1 MPTSTLTYLGNLR
14 TQATHVA
21 SGTTI
26 ITDAPIDN
34 HGKGEAFSPTDIVS
48 TALASCM
55 LTIMGIASNTH
66 HINIVG
72 TTASVTKIMSAD
84 APRRIA
90 EIIVDVQFPTTV
102 NYSAKEKQ
110 LLERAALT
118 CPVSLSLHPEVKQTL
133 QFRYE

>member
-1 MPTSTLTYLGNLR
+1 MATSTLTYLGNLR

-66 HINIVG
+66 NINIVG
-72 TTASVTKIMSAD
+72 TTANVTKIMSAD